1 VTAGRTRR
9 RPVGRRWRQAP
20 ALAAGRRGANP
31 PTATPGTRPPF
42 VRAPCLAA
50 RPRRGAPSRRPF
62 LPSVRPAMHDNR
74 VSPNPIHQPTPGT
87 LRTPPAMHK
96 RQKPAICRGN
106 PMAMGFSTECRYLR
120 GFLQN
125 ACIWA
130 LFRHTGARRGR
141 TYVRPPLPL
150 VAPRTGTGTGTRT
163 RGHAGA
169 RGGHLAGRDYGRPGT
184 FPCIWALFRE
194 SPAYGA
200 LMKTRYMQGKR
211 ALPPAAHSPAI
222 HGGTPPSRG

>member
-1 VTAGRTRR
+1 VAAGPRVSSGTKGGEPPDGDAGNAPPV
-9 RPVGRRWRQAP
+9 RPGAVPSGTTP
-20 ALAAGRRGANP
+20 AGGTLAAP
-31 PTATPGTRPPF
+31 
-42 VRAPCLAA
+42 V
-50 RPRRGAPSRRPF
+50 
-62 LPSVRPAMHDNR
+62 PAFRSSCDAWHR
-74 VSPNPIHQPTPGT
+74 VSPNAIHQPTPGT
-87 LRTPPAMHK
+87 VRTPPAMHK